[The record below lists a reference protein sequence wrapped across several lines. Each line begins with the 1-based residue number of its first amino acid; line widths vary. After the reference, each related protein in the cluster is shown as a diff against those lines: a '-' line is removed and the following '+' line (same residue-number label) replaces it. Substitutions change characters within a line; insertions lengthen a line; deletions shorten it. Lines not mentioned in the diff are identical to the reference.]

1 MSWCR
6 KLSINPRGANEELN
20 GINARGQSLLLYL
33 QLSDCL
39 QAPTSWM
46 QHVWFK
52 MTVINH
58 MDQALSISKGQE
70 LFKETS

>member
-1 MSWCR
+1 M
-6 KLSINPRGANEELN
+6 
-20 GINARGQSLLLYL
+20 
-33 QLSDCL
+33 
-39 QAPTSWM
+39 
-46 QHVWFK
+46 VWFK